1 MSQATAL
8 LADAESSISAGAW
21 DQALE
26 QLENIKQSEP
36 QEPDVYK
43 KLAHVQAVRGKFR
56 SVVATYVELIGVLV
70 GAGQLPEA
78 EKAIHKVLSLNPEC
92 IEAREKRIE
101 IEKHRGHTERAVYLA
116 RELARLCIEQG
127 DGDRSIRLL
136 QEAQKDQPENL
147 DISLE
152 LAEMFVSHGQIQD
165 GANQYRKV
173 ANAFQEAGNIGKAA
187 EAYRRM
193 KVVQSDDP
201 EVLLTLGRLY
211 TELGKLDEAEQE
223 FRSVLRHDLEH
234 QDALLELGLVCQ
246 LKGRFRSG
254 LLAFNKVLQNNPK
267 LAKAMRKLGE
277 LNLSMGKQ
285 DEAVQHFLEAAQAY
299 LEEDAKDEAIEVFQI
314 VLGVEEGNAQA
325 QQGLTNLGAPVEPKE
340 FQPPLP
346 PTP

>member
-8 LADAESSISAGAW
+8 LADAESSISAQAW

-26 QLENIKQSEP
+26 QLENIKQNEP
-36 QEPDVYK
+36 QEPDVYT
-43 KLAHVQAVRGKFR
+43 KLAHVQAVRGKFC
-56 SVVATYVELIGVLV
+56 SVVATYVELVSVLV
-70 GAGQLPEA
+70 EA
-78 EKAIHKVLSLNPEC
+78 EKLAEAEEAIRKVLALDPEC
-92 IEAREKRIE
+92 IEAREKRIQ
-101 IEKHRGHTERAVYLA
+101 IEKRRGHTERAVYLA

-136 QEAQKDQPENL
+136 QDAQQDQPENL

-173 ANAFQEAGNIGKAA
+173 ANAFQEAGNIAKAA

-267 LAKAMRKLGE
+267 LPKAMRKLGE

-285 DEAVQHFLEAAQAY
+285 AEAVQHFLEAAQAY
-299 LEEDAKDEAIEVFQI
+299 LD
-314 VLGVEEGNAQA
+314 VL
-325 QQGLTNLGAPVEPKE
+325 
-340 FQPPLP
+340 
-346 PTP
+346 

>member
-127 DGDRSIRLL
+127 DGDRSVCFRKPRKISRRIWIFLL
-136 QEAQKDQPENL
+136 SWL
-147 DISLE
+147 RCL
-152 LAEMFVSHGQIQD
+152 
-165 GANQYRKV
+165 
-173 ANAFQEAGNIGKAA
+173 
-187 EAYRRM
+187 
-193 KVVQSDDP
+193 
-201 EVLLTLGRLY
+201 
-211 TELGKLDEAEQE
+211 
-223 FRSVLRHDLEH
+223 FRT
-234 QDALLELGLVCQ
+234 
-246 LKGRFRSG
+246 GRFRTG
-254 LLAFNKVLQNNPK
+254 PTNIARLR
-267 LAKAMRKLGE
+267 MRFRKP
-277 LNLSMGKQ
+277 
-285 DEAVQHFLEAAQAY
+285 A
-299 LEEDAKDEAIEVFQI
+299 
-314 VLGVEEGNAQA
+314 
-325 QQGLTNLGAPVEPKE
+325 T
-340 FQPPLP
+340 
-346 PTP
+346 